1 MLDVVLNVL
10 EKRGLPSP
18 SHLASKILELIDRAE
33 SEPDVLQS
41 LIQCDPVLTAK
52 IIRAGN
58 EPGGSKDRSV
68 STLPQAI
75 RTLGMMKIQSAI
87 LTFSLTPFEE
97 QELDPFTFD
106 YKLHWRHA
114 LTTAVA
120 ARDLV
125 GDEPTLR
132 DEAYVAGLL
141 QDIGVLAL
149 QRAIPERY
157 DAVLQQVGDS
167 MDELWIIE
175 RAELGTDHTEVAN
188 ALLQKWSFPSILRCP
203 IAAHH
208 KPDRMDGGDPVE
220 HRLARVLRVAAQVAK
235 VFCSTH
241 DASAVVRLHELAQST
256 LDMSDSALQA
266 LLTRIDPEIRKALKL
281 MDLDVEES
289 VSYED
294 LMRRANDQL
303 AALTLQLGGALST
316 VEERLETTDR
326 AARSLRVERFA
337 AEAASRAKA
346 EFLANM
352 SHEIRTPLNGVVGTT
367 ELLAK
372 TDLGKEQRDLV
383 QIIRSSADTLLVIIN
398 DILDFS
404 RIEAGKLTIERT
416 PFDLEA
422 VVEEVVQ
429 MLAAQAEEKRLG
441 FGARYAAN
449 APRRLV
455 GDSVRVR
462 QVLLNLA
469 SNAIKFTSEG
479 RVAIAIGCDERGE
492 TEARIRLEVEDTGI
506 GIEPDAVER
515 IFEKFTQ
522 ADASTHRRFGG
533 TGLGLAITKQLV
545 ELMGGSVEVESYV
558 GEGSTFRVHLPL
570 PLDKAESA
578 KAASGGTGAD
588 EEKPARF
595 TARVLL
601 AEDNLVNQKVAV
613 RMLEKLGC
621 RVDVA
626 ANGREAVEMHA
637 RASYDLVIMDCQMP
651 EMDGFEATAEI
662 RRRKG
667 DWTRVPIIA
676 MTANAL
682 QGDRERCLAA
692 GMDDYVSK
700 PTTLGALRKLLERW
714 CNEEGS
720 P

>member
-1 MLDVVLNVL
+1 LLDVVLNVL
-10 EKRGLPSP
+10 EKKSLPSP

-33 SEPDVLQS
+33 GELDVLQS

-52 IIRAGN
+52 IIRAAN

-157 DAVLQQVGDS
+157 DAVLQRVGDS

-208 KPDRMDGGDPVE
+208 QPDRMDGGDPVE
-220 HRLARVLRVAAQVAK
+220 RRLAQVLRVAAQVAK

-241 DASAVVRLHELAQST
+241 DASALVRLHELAQST
-256 LDMSDSALQA
+256 LGMSDSALQA
-266 LLTRIDPEIRKALKL
+266 LLTRIDPEIRKALRL
-281 MDLDVEES
+281 MDLGVEES

-326 AARSLRVERFA
+326 AARALRVERFA

-352 SHEIRTPLNGVVGTT
+352 SHEIRTPLNGVVGTA

-383 QIIRSSADTLLVIIN
+383 QIIQSSADTLLVIIN

-404 RIEAGKLTIERT
+404 RIEAGKLTIEHT

-422 VVEEVVQ
+422 VVEEVVSSSGIPC
-429 MLAAQAEEKRLG
+429 ASGRCFSTSPATPSSSR
-441 FGARYAAN
+441 ARVGSRSPSAVMSEAR
-449 APRRLV
+449 PRR
-455 GDSVRVR
+455 GFASRSRTRVSGSSRR
-462 QVLLNLA
+462 QSRGSSRSSRRRTRPRTVA
-469 SNAIKFTSEG
+469 SE
-479 RVAIAIGCDERGE
+479 ER
-492 TEARIRLEVEDTGI
+492 
-506 GIEPDAVER
+506 
-515 IFEKFTQ
+515 
-522 ADASTHRRFGG
+522 
-533 TGLGLAITKQLV
+533 
-545 ELMGGSVEVESYV
+545 
-558 GEGSTFRVHLPL
+558 
-570 PLDKAESA
+570 
-578 KAASGGTGAD
+578 ASG
-588 EEKPARF
+588 
-595 TARVLL
+595 
-601 AEDNLVNQKVAV
+601 
-613 RMLEKLGC
+613 
-621 RVDVA
+621 
-626 ANGREAVEMHA
+626 
-637 RASYDLVIMDCQMP
+637 
-651 EMDGFEATAEI
+651 
-662 RRRKG
+662 
-667 DWTRVPIIA
+667 
-676 MTANAL
+676 
-682 QGDRERCLAA
+682 
-692 GMDDYVSK
+692 
-700 PTTLGALRKLLERW
+700 
-714 CNEEGS
+714 S
-720 P
+720 PSRSSWWS